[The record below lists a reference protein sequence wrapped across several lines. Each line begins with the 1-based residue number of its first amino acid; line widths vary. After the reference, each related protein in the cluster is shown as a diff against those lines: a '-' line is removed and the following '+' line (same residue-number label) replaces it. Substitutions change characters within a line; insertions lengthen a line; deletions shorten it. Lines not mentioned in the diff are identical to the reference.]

1 LSSQKY
7 CVLGHKYLA
16 SSKIFRSGIIS
27 VEPDWGLKTH
37 PGCWQSILGGVCD
50 LKNIMFWGINIPP
63 PVIDSEAELSV
74 LNWIVLDGFE
84 TKLLSL
90 KLTLDA
96 AN

>member
-1 LSSQKY
+1 
-7 CVLGHKYLA
+7 
-16 SSKIFRSGIIS
+16 
-27 VEPDWGLKTH
+27 
-37 PGCWQSILGGVCD
+37 
-50 LKNIMFWGINIPP
+50 MFWGINIPP